1 MPGSELGVEQRK
13 GSKKRTKHDE
23 LVREETSDVCLC
35 NQKGCVP
42 EQRGSK
48 YLRRLLNKFL
58 RLFEKFL

>member
-1 MPGSELGVEQRK
+1 MEQRK